1 MKKPVMKP
9 VRIWTIFLL
18 GLLLAVGCGGSGP
31 GMRVWGTVT
40 YQGQPIQEGQIV
52 FTPIEGTPGP
62 STGGEIKDGQYEIP
76 KQIGPY
82 AKGVYRVEITAM
94 GPEKTYS
101 PNASGAGPFYPV
113 REELIPPKYNRQS
126 ILRVTISSDPEKNQL
141 DFPLK

>member
-1 MKKPVMKP
+1 MKGPKLWW
-9 VRIWTIFLL
+9 ILILL
-18 GLLLAVGCGGSGP
+18 FAVGCGGSGP

-62 STGGEIKDGQYEIP
+62 STGGPIKNGQYEIP
-76 KQIGPY
+76 QHMGPY

-101 PNASGAGPFYPV
+101 PNASGEGPFYTV
-113 REELIPPKYNRQS
+113 REQIIPPIYNQRS
-126 ILRVTISSDPEKNQL
+126 TLRVTISSETTKNQH
-141 DFPLK
+141 DFHLR